1 MLYLDTNVILRYLLQ
16 DCQELISQSKEY
28 IESNR
33 VYIKNE
39 VLAEVVYVLNKTYK
53 VPKDELGKILKDF
66 ISSGNVEVESKDVVI
81 SALEIFETKN
91 IDFVDSL
98 LCSYSK
104 LMSWKVV
111 SFDKKLN
118 QCMQVSNVCEM
129 EKK

>member
-1 MLYLDTNVILRYLLQ
+1 MLYLDANVILRYLLQ
-16 DCQELISQSKEY
+16 DCEEFIAQAKEY
-28 IESNR
+28 IENSR

-53 VPKDELGKILKDF
+53 VPKSEVANILKELV
-66 ISSGNVEVESKDVVI
+66 SSNNIEVESKEIVVL
-81 SALEIFETKN
+81 ALEIFYTKN

-104 LMSWKVV
+104 LLNYNVV

-118 QCMQVSNVCEM
+118 KCTESYT
-129 EKK
+129 

>member
-1 MLYLDTNVILRYLLQ
+1 M
-16 DCQELISQSKEY
+16 
-28 IESNR
+28 
-33 VYIKNE
+33 
-39 VLAEVVYVLNKTYK
+39 AEVVYVLNKTYK

>member
-1 MLYLDTNVILRYLLQ
+1 MAGDKMKNKIIV
-16 DCQELISQSKEY
+16 QETEVAIIKDDYISLTDIAKSKN
-28 IESNR
+28 S
-33 VYIKNE
+33 
-39 VLAEVVYVLNKTYK
+39 
-53 VPKDELGKILKDF
+53 DEP
-66 ISSGNVEVESKDVVI
+66 KDVVI